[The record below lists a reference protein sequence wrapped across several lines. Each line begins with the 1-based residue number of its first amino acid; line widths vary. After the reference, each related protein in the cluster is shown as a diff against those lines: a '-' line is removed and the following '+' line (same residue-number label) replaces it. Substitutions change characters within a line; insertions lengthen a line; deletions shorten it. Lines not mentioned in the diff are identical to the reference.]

1 VSDVSLV
8 LIALSVCKMK
18 KLFTRISGFG
28 DALEDIIMG
37 NRGMMVDRQ
46 PNTRRVCCEQEPE
59 IFARIIDVAL

>member
-1 VSDVSLV
+1 
-8 LIALSVCKMK
+8 MK